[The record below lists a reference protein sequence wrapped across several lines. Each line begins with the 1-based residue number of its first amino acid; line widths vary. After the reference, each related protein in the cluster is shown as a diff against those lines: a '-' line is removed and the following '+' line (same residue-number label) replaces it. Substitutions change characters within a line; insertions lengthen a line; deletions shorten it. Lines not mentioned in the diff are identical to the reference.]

1 MSALLE
7 KIKQPAV
14 LGELLIGVAL
24 GNLTLLGISSFEPI
38 RSDKVLQFFSELGV
52 IILLFQIGLESN
64 ITQMSKVGARA
75 LLVALVGV
83 VAPFILGALVIGP
96 LMLPQLSFNSHLF
109 LGAVLTATSVGI
121 TARVFKD
128 FGKLSTPEAQ
138 IVLGAAVIDDVLG
151 LIILAVVS
159 AVVQSGSV
167 AVSDVF
173 IIVGKAVLFLGG
185 AIVIGQRAAP
195 MLGKYLS
202 YIHRGTGMKFTM
214 TITFGLFLSYLAYL
228 VGLAPIIGAFAA
240 GLILDPV
247 HFNDYHEPDAI
258 HAVRRLAR
266 SSDSVTKG
274 NLMDIVRH
282 HSHRHVEELIAP
294 LSYFFVPLFFVL
306 TGFRVDLSTFADTS
320 VLVLAGGITL
330 VAFLGKVASGLVAG
344 SANKLLVGVGMIP
357 RGEVGLI
364 FATAGKALGVVNDQ
378 LYAAI
383 VVMIILST
391 LLTPLALARLLK
403 R

>member
-1 MSALLE
+1 
-7 KIKQPAV
+7 
-14 LGELLIGVAL
+14 
-24 GNLTLLGISSFEPI
+24 
-38 RSDKVLQFFSELGV
+38 
-52 IILLFQIGLESN
+52 
-64 ITQMSKVGARA
+64 
-75 LLVALVGV
+75 
-83 VAPFILGALVIGP
+83 
-96 LMLPQLSFNSHLF
+96 
-109 LGAVLTATSVGI
+109 
-121 TARVFKD
+121 
-128 FGKLSTPEAQ
+128 
-138 IVLGAAVIDDVLG
+138 
-151 LIILAVVS
+151 
-159 AVVQSGSV
+159 
-167 AVSDVF
+167 
-173 IIVGKAVLFLGG
+173 
-185 AIVIGQRAAP
+185 
-195 MLGKYLS
+195 
-202 YIHRGTGMKFTM
+202 
-214 TITFGLFLSYLAYL
+214 
-228 VGLAPIIGAFAA
+228 
-240 GLILDPV
+240 
-247 HFNDYHEPDAI
+247 
-258 HAVRRLAR
+258 
-266 SSDSVTKG
+266 
-274 NLMDIVRH
+274 VRH